1 MAGCKKQVTKE
12 YLGVQ
17 GGKESNKKKLGGGIK
32 ERKLL
37 MIRKIVLKKG
47 KIKDLTTCQQK
58 IMPLKKAIK
67 NQERSL

>member
-1 MAGCKKQVTKE
+1 
-12 YLGVQ
+12 
-17 GGKESNKKKLGGGIK
+17 
-32 ERKLL
+32 

-58 IMPLKKAIK
+58 IMPLKKALK